1 MEDRKWGIQQSEEW
15 HLQDRASEQ
24 SEQQCHEKPLSPDAD
39 SGYSNAAVSSMVSTD
54 KGDKTEY
61 KKYIFKATRKF

>member
-24 SEQQCHEKPLSPDAD
+24 SEQQCHEKQLSSDAD
-39 SGYSNAAVSSMVSTD
+39 SGYPDAAVFGMMSID
-54 KGDKTEY
+54 KGDKTKYE
-61 KKYIFKATRKF
+61 KYIFKATGTF